1 MAVKRTPLRRY
12 TPLKAKTPLKRG
24 EPIKRSRSKPVPS
37 SLYQQ
42 VLARDLGC
50 KARDTV
56 RQIRCF
62 GRIDPHHILPRGRGG
77 ADTLENLV
85 SLCRAHHDWVHDHPA
100 ESYDL
105 GLLRRSSS

>member
-1 MAVKRTPLRRY
+1 MKRTPLRRY

-24 EPIKRSRSKPVPS
+24 EPIKRTRGKPVPS

-105 GLLRRSSS
+105 GLLRRSGL

>member
-1 MAVKRTPLRRY
+1 MKRTSLRRFTPLR
-12 TPLKAKTPLKRG
+12 AKTALKRG
-24 EPIKRSRSKPVPS
+24 EPIKRTRAKPVPS

-50 KARDTV
+50 VARDTV
-56 RQIRCF
+56 RQIRCM

-105 GLLRRSSS
+105 GLLRRSGS